1 MAVPGLAFEALNLH
15 RNPFGELE
23 AHERAALAVV
33 EPALLEQVRELG
45 QAGRALL
52 FLGDCGRGKSTHL
65 HAVHALH
72 AGVPLTY
79 VGPGERPRIPEAPV
93 VFVDE
98 VQRLSRRRRARLF
111 RRRASFVL
119 GSHEDHGPE
128 LERADLRVSTVRV
141 GGVDVHRLERIVA
154 RRIEAARRTHGPV
167 PRVPRATL
175 EALTRHFGDDLRAI
189 EDHLYGVF
197 QALEEVCDVE
207 L

>member
-1 MAVPGLAFEALNLH
+1 MTVSGLAFEALNLQ

-23 AHERAALAVV
+23 ARERAALAVV
-33 EPALLEQVRELG
+33 EPALLEQARELR
-45 QAGRALL
+45 QARQALL

-72 AGVPLTY
+72 PDVPLTY
-79 VGPGERPRIPEAPV
+79 VGPGERPRIPQAPV

-98 VQRLSRRRRARLF
+98 VQRLSRRQRARLF

-119 GSHEDHGPE
+119 GSHENHGPE
-128 LERADLRVSTVRV
+128 LERAGLRMTTVRV
-141 GGVDVHRLERIVA
+141 GGVDTRRLKHIVT
-154 RRIEAARRTHGPV
+154 RRIEAARRAPGPV

-175 EALTRHFGDDLRAI
+175 EALTRRFGDDLRAI

>member
-1 MAVPGLAFEALNLH
+1 MAVPELAFEALNLY

-23 AHERAALAVV
+23 VPDRAALAVV
-33 EPALLEQVRELG
+33 EPTLLERARELARAG
-45 QAGRALL
+45 QALL

-65 HAVHALH
+65 HALHALH
-72 AGVPLTY
+72 PGAPFTY
-79 VGPGERPRIPEAPV
+79 VGPGERPRIPAAPV

-98 VQRLSRRRRARLF
+98 VQRLSRWQRARLF

-128 LERADLRVSTVRV
+128 LERAGLRVTTVRV
-141 GGVDVHRLERIVA
+141 GGVDAHRLEHIVA
-154 RRIEAARRTHGPV
+154 RRIEAARRGPGSV
-167 PRVPRATL
+167 PRVPRDTL

-197 QALEEVCDVE
+197 QALEEVCDVT